1 MRRDSGGMSDASKS
15 RMPRIALFVAALIA
29 GASYWPASH
38 LAFPPDLMLAWKG
51 AGVALLSIW
60 AGLAARERNGWLI
73 AAVMGFGALGDVLIE
88 LNQIA
93 GAAAFLVGHVLAI
106 ILYLTN
112 RRRENPSVAIAIA
125 VIVPVLAYAITRSP
139 IILAYAIGLG
149 GMAGSAW
156 ASRFPRSFVA
166 LGALLFAA
174 SDLLIFARLG
184 PLAHSIVPNLL
195 IWPLYLA
202 GQALIAWGVVR
213 TLEARKRNEDL
224 HHRL

>member
-1 MRRDSGGMSDASKS
+1 MSDASKS
-15 RMPRIALFVAALIA
+15 RMPRIPLFLAALIA
-29 GASYWPASH
+29 GASYWAASH
-38 LAFPPDLMLAWKG
+38 LAFPADLMLAWKG
-51 AGVALLSIW
+51 AGVALLALW

-73 AAVMGFGALGDVLIE
+73 AAVMAFGALGDVLIE

-106 ILYLTN
+106 TLYLSN
-112 RRRENPSVAIAIA
+112 RRRENASVAIAIA
-125 VIVPVLAYAITRSP
+125 LLVPALAYAITRSP
-139 IILAYAIGLG
+139 IVLVYAIGLG
-149 GMAGSAW
+149 GMAGAAW
-156 ASRFPRSFVA
+156 VSRFPRSYVG

-184 PLAHSIVPNLL
+184 PLSDSIVPRLL
-195 IWPLYLA
+195 VWPLYLI

>member
-1 MRRDSGGMSDASKS
+1 
-15 RMPRIALFVAALIA
+15 MPRTPLFIAALIA

-38 LAFPPDLMLAWKG
+38 MAFPTDLMLAWKG
-51 AGVALLSIW
+51 AGVALLALW
-60 AGLAARERNGWLI
+60 AVLTAHERNGWLI
-73 AAVMGFGALGDVLIE
+73 AAVMAFGALGDVLIE
-88 LNQIA
+88 FSQIA
-93 GAAAFLVGHVLAI
+93 GAAAFLIGHALSI
-106 ILYLTN
+106 ILYLLN
-112 RRRENPSVAIAIA
+112 RRRQGEGLAIVIA
-125 VIVPVLAYAITRSP
+125 LLVPVLAYAITRSP
-139 IILAYAIGLG
+139 IVLVYAIGLG

-156 ASRFPRSFVA
+156 ASRFPRSLVA

-184 PLAHSIVPNLL
+184 PLADSIVPNLL
-195 IWPLYLA
+195 VWPLYLA

>member
-1 MRRDSGGMSDASKS
+1 MSDASKS
-15 RMPRIALFVAALIA
+15 RMPRIPLFLAALIA
-29 GASYWPASH
+29 GASYWLTSH
-38 LAFPPDLMLAWKG
+38 LAFPADLMLAWKG
-51 AGVALLSIW
+51 AGVALLALW

-73 AAVMGFGALGDVLIE
+73 TAVMAFGALGDVLIE
-88 LNQIA
+88 LNQMA

-106 ILYLTN
+106 ILYLGN
-112 RRRENPSVAIAIA
+112 RRREGPGVAIVIA
-125 VIVPVLAYAITRSP
+125 LLVPALAYALTRSP
-139 IILAYAIGLG
+139 IVLVYAIGLG
-149 GMAGSAW
+149 GMAGTAW

-184 PLAHSIVPNLL
+184 PLAGSIVPTLL
-195 IWPLYLA
+195 VWPLYLI

>member
-1 MRRDSGGMSDASKS
+1 MSDASKS
-15 RMPRIALFVAALIA
+15 RMPRIPLFLAALIA
-29 GASYWPASH
+29 GVSYWLASH
-38 LAFPPDLMLAWKG
+38 LAFPADLMLAWKG
-51 AGVALLSIW
+51 AGVALLALW

-73 AAVMGFGALGDVLIE
+73 AAVMAFGALGDVLIE

-106 ILYLTN
+106 ILYLSN
-112 RRRENPSVAIAIA
+112 RRREGPGVAIAI
-125 VIVPVLAYAITRSP
+125 VLLVPALAYALTRSP
-139 IILAYAIGLG
+139 IVLVYAIGLG

-184 PLAHSIVPNLL
+184 PLAGSIVPTLL
-195 IWPLYLA
+195 VWPLYLI

>member
-1 MRRDSGGMSDASKS
+1 
-15 RMPRIALFVAALIA
+15 MPRIPLFLAALIA
-29 GASYWPASH
+29 GASYWAASH
-38 LAFPPDLMLAWKG
+38 LAFPADLMLAWKG
-51 AGVALLSIW
+51 AGVALLALW

-73 AAVMGFGALGDVLIE
+73 AAVMAFGALGDVLIE

-106 ILYLTN
+106 TLYLSN
-112 RRRENPSVAIAIA
+112 RRRENASVAIAIA
-125 VIVPVLAYAITRSP
+125 LLVPALAYAITRSP
-139 IILAYAIGLG
+139 IVLVYAIGLG
-149 GMAGSAW
+149 GMAGAAW
-156 ASRFPRSFVA
+156 VSRFPRSYVG

-184 PLAHSIVPNLL
+184 PLSDSIVPRLL
-195 IWPLYLA
+195 VWPLYLI

>member
-1 MRRDSGGMSDASKS
+1 MSDASKS
-15 RMPRIALFVAALIA
+15 RVPRITLFIVALIA
-29 GASYWPASH
+29 GASYWAASH
-38 LAFPPDLMLAWKG
+38 LAFPADLMLAWKG
-51 AGVALLSIW
+51 AGVALLAIW

-73 AAVMGFGALGDVLIE
+73 AAVLALGALGDVLIE
-88 LNQIA
+88 LNQVV
-93 GAAAFLVGHVLAI
+93 GAAAFLVGHGIAM

-112 RRRENPSVAIAIA
+112 RRREGASITIAIA
-125 VIVPVLAYAITRSP
+125 LLVPALAYAITRSP
-139 IILAYAIGLG
+139 QVLVYAIGLG
-149 GMAGSAW
+149 GMAGAAW
-156 ASRFPRSFVA
+156 ASRFPRSFVG

-184 PLAHSIVPNLL
+184 ALAGSIVPTLL
-195 IWPLYLA
+195 IWPLYLI

>member
-1 MRRDSGGMSDASKS
+1 MSDASKS
-15 RMPRIALFVAALIA
+15 WMPRTPLFLAALIA

-38 LAFPPDLMLAWKG
+38 AAFPADLMLAWKG
-51 AGVALLSIW
+51 AGVGLLALW

-73 AAVMGFGALGDVLIE
+73 AAVMAFGALGDVLIE
-88 LNQIA
+88 LNTGV
-93 GAAAFLVGHVLAI
+93 GALAFLVGHALAMT
-106 ILYLTN
+106 LYLSN
-112 RRRENPSVAIAIA
+112 RRRENPVIAIA
-125 VIVPVLAYAITRSP
+125 VALIVPALAYAITSSP
-139 IILAYAIGLG
+139 AVLIYAIGLG
-149 GMAGSAW
+149 GMAGAAW
-156 ASRFPRSFVA
+156 ASRFPRSLVG

-184 PLAHSIVPNLL
+184 PLAGSIVPTLL
-195 IWPLYLA
+195 VWPLYLA